1 MNIEIRKYNENDL
14 EGVNKILKQAFSVE
28 KNNFNNTLCCEVVAC
43 SDKEVCGYL
52 LLTKVLNPVL
62 NKYYCLVD
70 YVCVL
75 EEYRGLGIAKK
86 LLDYAE
92 DYAKENDAIYLQLS
106 CSTYRTSAHKLY
118 EDCGFIKRDSDLY
131 RKEILWY

>member
-14 EGVNKILKQAFSVE
+14 EGVNKVLKQAFSVE
-28 KNNFNNTLCCEVVAC
+28 KDNFNNELCYEIVAC

-62 NKYYCLVD
+62 NKYYYLVD

-75 EEYRGLGIAKK
+75 EEYRGQGIAKK

-92 DYAKENDAIYLQLS
+92 EYAKENKAIYLQLT
-106 CSTYRTSAHKLY
+106 CSTFRTSAHKLY
-118 EDCGFIKRDSDLY
+118 EKCGFIKRDSDLY
-131 RKEILWY
+131 RKELL

>member
-1 MNIEIRKYNENDL
+1 MNIEIRKYNEKDL
-14 EGVNKILKQAFSVE
+14 EGVNKVLKQAFSVE
-28 KNNFNNTLCCEVVAC
+28 KDNFNNELCYEVVAC

-62 NKYYCLVD
+62 NKYYYLVD

-75 EEYRGLGIAKK
+75 EEYRGLGIAKR

-92 DYAKENDAIYLQLS
+92 EYAKENKAIYLQLT
-106 CSTYRTSAHKLY
+106 CSTFRTSAHKLY
-118 EDCGFIKRDSDLY
+118 EKCGFIKRDSDLY
-131 RKEILWY
+131 RKELL